1 MPCKCWWRWLWRALI
16 YHFCNGLRHLAWD
29 MGWGFERADAR
40 RSAVLVVVVTLHRRR
55 GLHLFHLSARRGR
68 RMSLRTPL
76 ARALHH
82 GTARDGVGH
91 WLVQRVTAS
100 ALAPL
105 AIWLLVALLSTA
117 GVPTMPTVTAWIAAG

>member
-1 MPCKCWWRWLWRALI
+1 
-16 YHFCNGLRHLAWD
+16 
-29 MGWGFERADAR
+29 
-40 RSAVLVVVVTLHRRR
+40 
-55 GLHLFHLSARRGR
+55 
-68 RMSLRTPL
+68 MSLRTPL

-105 AIWLLVALLSTA
+105 AIWLLIALLSLPGA
-117 GVPTMPTVTAWIAAG
+117 DYPTVITWIATGWNPVLLALTVLIAAWHAWLGVQVVIEDYVHGLLPKTIALLSSVFVHVLLAASGVYAVLRIALRSAG